1 MGVKFLPF
9 SSDPRAAAAPCPPL
23 PPAAGSARQG
33 TRGAEGTAVRSHLVP
48 PRWQTR
54 PLDADGLET
63 HRECCG
69 QLENRLSPE
78 PCCAVPCCSVPFR
91 AVGSPRTSHEGQQ
104 RGHTSQG
111 VPTQRCW
118 GSRESQGL
126 FPAPVP
132 GVSGDPPASFPFRGG
147 SAAPERIKLRKTT
160 EVTAPSLH
168 SQTCPLCRDWPCPLS
183 PHPVL
188 RVPSCPPPGAHCAQG
203 ALWWHSPS

>member
-1 MGVKFLPF
+1 MQTALRRTGNAVASWKTAC
-9 SSDPRAAAAPCPPL
+9 PR
-23 PPAAGSARQG
+23 SR
-33 TRGAEGTAVRSHLVP
+33 AVLFR
-48 PRWQTR
+48 
-54 PLDADGLET
+54 
-63 HRECCG
+63 
-69 QLENRLSPE
+69 
-78 PCCAVPCCSVPFR
+78 AVPCRSVLFR
-91 AVGSPRTSHEGQQ
+91 AVGSSRTSHEGQQ

-168 SQTCPLCRDWPCPLS
+168 PQTCPLCRDWPCPLS

-188 RVPSCPPPGAHCAQG
+188 RVPSCLPQGHTVLRGLCGGAAPAEGGTDIVRAAAAVDNGSCRAGGWTWGDPH
-203 ALWWHSPS
+203 